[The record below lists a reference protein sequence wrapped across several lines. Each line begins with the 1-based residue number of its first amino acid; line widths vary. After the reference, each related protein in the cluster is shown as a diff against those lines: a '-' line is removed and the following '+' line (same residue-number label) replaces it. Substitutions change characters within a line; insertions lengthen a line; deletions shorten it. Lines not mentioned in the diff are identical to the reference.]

1 MKPLKSKAKLPRSVT
16 ITLPEDS
23 YQPRKAESEK
33 QYDMP
38 GASITKVRQA
48 FFRPVIVKRKKSL

>member
-1 MKPLKSKAKLPRSVT
+1 MKTHKVQLPKPVT

-33 QYDMP
+33 EYNMP